1 MINQNLKITKEI
13 FPFPYVKIQD
23 FLEDKFFEELESNFP
38 KPEEFIPSDR
48 TVKRMD
54 FDTSYGDN
62 LYNNLILKNECYK
75 KFHDYVY
82 SKNFINF
89 FLNIFK
95 KEIEKEILNE
105 QFLEN
110 IESMQLEPSPHE
122 VGGVIGKK
130 ELINIDE
137 KFIYPRLDIGL
148 GVEGYGKNNGGGGI
162 HIDNPQRIISL
173 LFYLGGYDHID
184 GGDHRIWKMSKNKYD
199 LELYETIKP
208 KKNLLIAGLQN
219 NFAFHDVKPV
229 QKISGSRNAFYMA
242 VSSSVPVWK
251 SVKNDNFNIKYNKNR
266 VKLNFIQK
274 LKKKFLQK

>member
-1 MINQNLKITKEI
+1 MINQNLKVTKESS
-13 FPFPYVKIQD
+13 PFPYVKIQD
-23 FLEDKFFEELESNFP
+23 FLEDKFFKELELNFP
-38 KPEEFIPSDR
+38 KSEEFTPNDR

-75 KFHDYVY
+75 KFHDYIY
-82 SKNFINF
+82 SKKFINF

-95 KEIEKEILNE
+95 KEIEKETQNGE
-105 QFLEN
+105 FLED
-110 IESMQLEPSPHE
+110 IDSMLLKPSPHE
-122 VGGVIGKK
+122 VGGVKGKNQ
-130 ELINIDE
+130 LNNIDE
-137 KFIYPRLDIGL
+137 KFVYPRLDIGL

-173 LFYLGGYDHID
+173 LFYLGGYDHIE
-184 GGDHRIWKMSKNKYD
+184 GGDHRIWKMNKNKDD
-199 LELYETIKP
+199 LEVYETIKP

-229 QKISGSRNAFYMA
+229 QKINGSRNAFYMA

-251 SVKNDNFNIKYNKNR
+251 NVKNDNFNIKYNKNR
-266 VKLNFIQK
+266 VRLNFIQK
-274 LKKKFLQK
+274 LRKKFL